1 MKTKEEILNQSYM
14 NAKDLKM
21 LIPTM
26 GINRCVDYIKEI
38 RVEMEQKGYFV
49 PQTKPFVALTKLVRK
64 KFGI

>member
-1 MKTKEEILNQSYM
+1 MKTKEEILNQSYIT
-14 NAKDLKM
+14 AQDLKT

-38 RVEMEQKGYFV
+38 RVEMKQKGYFV

>member
-49 PQTKPFVALTKLVRK
+49 PQTRPFVALTKLVRK